1 MKMLSYPY
9 GWILAGGFFFLIV
22 IVLVL
27 TSNVVIKGHVKRVGH
42 NDDAEVTVKALY
54 GLIRFHYEVP
64 VIKWSSGMSLKVKE
78 QMDATNAGIDT
89 WKQFEDEID
98 KEKVVKSIDKFKRIL
113 YLTRD
118 LKGWAKNTLSRVKLT
133 EWQWVTSLGTGD
145 AMWTAMATGA
155 VWSIKTSI
163 LGLISQMVQLSSQ
176 PAMSVE
182 PDYKHPSFTTEWSC
196 IAQIR
201 FGYAILAGLQLL
213 VRMKKWKGGVK
224 TWQNI
229 LFRA

>member
-1 MKMLSYPY
+1 MPGYPY
-9 GWILAGGFFFLIV
+9 GWIMAGGFFFLLV
-22 IVLVL
+22 IALAIA
-27 TSNVVIKGHVKRVGH
+27 SPVVIKGYAKRVGE
-42 NDDAEVTVKALY
+42 NDVAELRVKALY
-54 GLIRFHYEVP
+54 GLIRFRYKIPIV
-64 VIKWSSGMSLKVKE
+64 KWKGLSLKVEE
-78 QMDATNAGIDT
+78 QVKATNAGIDT
-89 WKQFEDEID
+89 WEQFENEIN
-98 KEKVVKSIDKFKRIL
+98 KEKVERAIDKYKQIL
-113 YLTRD
+113 HLTRD
-118 LKGWAKNTLSRVKLT
+118 LKGWAKDTLSRVELI
-133 EWQWVTSLGTGD
+133 QWNWTTSLGTGD

-163 LGLISQMVQLSSQ
+163 LGLISQMVQLKSH

-213 VRMKKWKGGVK
+213 ARMKKWKGGIK

>member
-1 MKMLSYPY
+1 MLGYPY
-9 GWILAGGFFFLIV
+9 GWIMAGGFFFV
-22 IVLVL
+22 IVVL
-27 TSNVVIKGHVKRVGH
+27 LALASPVVIKGHVKRVGH
-42 NDDAEVTVKALY
+42 NDEAEIKVKALF
-54 GLIRFHYEVP
+54 GLIRYRYKVP
-64 VIKWSSGMSLKVKE
+64 TIKWSGMMSLKVEE
-78 QMDATNAGIDT
+78 QVKASNAGINT
-89 WKQFEDEID
+89 WKQFEDEIN
-98 KEKVVKSIDKFKRIL
+98 KKKVENAIDKYKQIL
-113 YLTRD
+113 HLTRN
-118 LKGWAKNTLSRVKLT
+118 LKGWAKDTLSRVKLT
-133 EWQWVTSLGTGD
+133 QWHWETSLGTGD

-213 VRMKKWKGGVK
+213 VRTKNWKGGIK
-224 TWQNI
+224 TWQSI